1 MHKVNS
7 GRFSVLD
14 SWRGIAALIVA
25 YGHFK
30 TSGVLSSLPISTS
43 SYRFVDFFFVLSG
56 FVIAYSSSQKIMQ
69 GASEV
74 KHFFVRRIARL
85 WPMHIFVLCLF
96 VFYQVILSFANY
108 LGFISNPVA
117 FSEGFE
123 IAYLVQSAFL
133 VQAWGFT
140 SEAVWNKPA
149 WSISTELFAYMVF
162 GFYCYFLKRWFWVAA
177 ILLSVICFSYAVVW
191 PDVMRA
197 TYSGA
202 LVRCLVGFSTGVVVY
217 IIYAKIGRL
226 GVVFPSFLEGI
237 SLFLTFFAIAFLP
250 KDMGVFILP
259 IFALTV
265 YVFAIE
271 AGVFSSFLG
280 KVFFVYLGDR
290 SYSIYLIHAFIV
302 AIIYSFAAVLGLLGK
317 LPDGRTGINFPSWVM
332 ADVAI
337 FLYLIVVVI
346 VSNWTYKNIEIPGQ
360 KFIKTF
366 SKRY

>member
-7 GRFSVLD
+7 DRFSVLD

-56 FVIAYSSSQKIMQ
+56 FVISYSSSQRIMQ
-69 GASEV
+69 GASEFRL
-74 KHFFVRRIARL
+74 FFVRRIARL
-85 WPMHIFVLCLF
+85 WPMHLFVLCLF
-96 VFYQVILSFANY
+96 VFYQAILSFANY
-108 LGFISNPVA
+108 LDFISDPVA
-117 FSEGFE
+117 FSEDFQ
-123 IAYLVQSAFL
+123 IVYLVQSTFL
-133 VQAWGFT
+133 VQAWGFA

-162 GFYCYFLKRWFWVAA
+162 GLYCYFLRRWFWVAA
-177 ILLSVICFSYAVVW
+177 ILISVICFLYAVVW

-202 LVRCLVGFSTGVVVY
+202 LVRCLVGFSTGVVVC

-226 GVVFPSFLEGI
+226 GIIFPSFLEGI
-237 SLFLTFFAIAFLP
+237 SLCITFFGVALLP

-271 AGVFSSFLG
+271 AGIFSSFLSR
-280 KVFFVYLGDR
+280 VFFVNLGDR
-290 SYSIYLIHAFIV
+290 SYSIYLVHAFI
-302 AIIYSFAAVLGLLGK
+302 ATIIYSFAAVLGVLGK

-332 ADVAI
+332 ADAAI
-337 FLYLIVVVI
+337 FLYLFVVVI
-346 VSNWTYKNIEIPGQ
+346 ISNWTYRNIEIPG
-360 KFIKTF
+360 KRFINAFAKQL
-366 SKRY
+366 